1 MTAPHLLAAALP
13 AFRLVGTIVAV
24 VAVLAAIFFVILV
37 VHHSYTSRQRRRR
50 AEAIRRVTPLLAPAL
65 GSGEERALRVAVHE
79 ARRQEG
85 DWAVGIVLREA
96 RRELRGA
103 PAEQICRIL
112 NDMGEVTRFGRDV
125 SSRHVWR
132 RVRAL
137 RELALCGGDVVRDA
151 MLAAAND
158 DPSPEVRRTA
168 RDGLLADG
176 RPASIKAAIQSY
188 LRDTPAGTAWKRS
201 FYARLA
207 AVGAEDLRTLLTSGT
222 LNREEEKLALEALG
236 DARVTA
242 ALPLARQLLSDP
254 HPEIRATAARVVGKL
269 GDRDNRDALRALLGD
284 SEWFVRAAAAR
295 AFETIPADER
305 TLRLLEVGLEDAAWW
320 VRANAAHALTCQ
332 GDAGIECLI
341 DAVEKHDPFAT
352 DAALSALGL
361 VTLRPLARE
370 RLTQMLSRLPEKDTS
385 RVRELVAAT
394 AAAGV

>member
-1 MTAPHLLAAALP
+1 MTAPHLLAVALP

-65 GSGEERALRVAVHE
+65 GSGDERALRTAVDAVRLE
-79 ARRQEG
+79 EG

-103 PAEQICRIL
+103 PAEQICRVL

-151 MLAAAND
+151 MLAAAKD

-207 AVGAEDLRTLLTSGT
+207 AVGSEDLRTLLTSGT

-305 TLRLLEVGLEDAAWW
+305 TLRLLGVGLEDAAWW

-341 DAVEKHDPFAT
+341 DAVENHDPFAT

-361 VTLRPLARE
+361 VTLRPMARE
-370 RLTQMLSRLPEKDTS
+370 RLTRILSRLPEKDTY

-394 AAAGV
+394 AAAGI